1 LGLIRKKILKP
12 TKNTDSAICRYWPTI
27 NLLR

>member
-1 LGLIRKKILKP
+1 MRKNKLKP
-12 TKNTDSAICRYWPTI
+12 TKNIDSAICKYWPTI